1 MNQHQRKFLI
11 DEIDNQYRR
20 EMDGHRKRKP
30 MAPSLSNY
38 LTAAILDGTAVIHPI
53 EQVRET
59 VRQRVRDL
67 NKGEALLGSGERSW
81 RRRDEDEA
89 NVETITIP
97 ALLLFDEPPEYA
109 ELRRKYE
116 ADLAEWESAGEV
128 LEKSYGA
135 MKIKVQVGSDKGLET
150 LVDQADKI
158 CTLSLA
164 ESSRLLLGTKG
175 TDK

>member
-11 DEIDNQYRR
+11 DEIEKQYRR
-20 EMDGHRKRKP
+20 ELGEHQGREPK
-30 MAPSLSNY
+30 APSLSNF
-38 LTAAILDGTAVIHPI
+38 LTAAILDGTAVMRSF

-59 VRQRVRDL
+59 LRQRVRDL
-67 NKGEALLGSGERSW
+67 GKGQALLGCGGVGAW
-81 RRRDEDEA
+81 RRRGEDED
-89 NVETITIP
+89 NGETITIP
-97 ALLLFDEPPEYA
+97 ALLLFEEPPAYA

-116 ADLAEWESAGEV
+116 ADLAEWKSAGEM

-135 MKIKVQVGSDKGLET
+135 MKIKVQVGSDKGLEA

-164 ESSRLLLGTKG
+164 ESSRLLLK
-175 TDK
+175 